1 MKTVGLV
8 GGTSWVSNRA
18 GHLFLALA
26 IALAYANA
34 PAAAQVVPA
43 VAPARVATAALPDK
57 LSDADYWKLVTDMS
71 EPGSYFRIVDNFTS
85 NEMEVGQLFTMIRQQ
100 KVSGGVFLGVGP
112 EQNLSYIAAIRP
124 QMAFLFDI
132 RHQALLQHQMF
143 KAIFE
148 LSPDRADFIAMLFAK
163 PRPAK
168 LDSTTEIRAMWDA
181 FWYIPTD
188 TALARTNYARISG
201 HLTTTHGFTL
211 TPEEALTMKNV
222 YDSFIA
228 YGPMITT
235 NGPPGVGR
243 GGNNANTFADM
254 TGYSYDVSGLPQS
267 FLSSEDNYRYLRG
280 MNLGNL
286 IVTLTGD
293 FGGPKAIRAVGDY
306 LKAHDGTV
314 SAFYVSNVEQYL
326 FMDGKESQFYANV
339 ATLPVTETSIFIR
352 PYSMRGFG
360 RGGGSYGT
368 TLSLCPIAGFLRAV
382 SRNRVYTNNDAL
394 ACPVM

>member
-1 MKTVGLV
+1 MTLPRSS
-8 GGTSWVSNRA
+8 TTIRA
-18 GHLFLALA
+18 GRLLLALA
-26 IALAYANA
+26 AALVSARASIG
-34 PAAAQVVPA
+34 AQVVPA
-43 VAPARVATAALPDK
+43 PAAAPTATASLPDK
-57 LSDADYWKLVTDMS
+57 LADADYWKLVTEMS
-71 EPGSYFRIVDNFTS
+71 EPGGYFRIVDNFTS

-100 KVSGGVFLGVGP
+100 KVTGGVFLGVGP
-112 EQNLSYIAAIRP
+112 EQNLSYIASTRP
-124 QMAFLFDI
+124 KMAFLFDI
-132 RHQALLQHQMF
+132 RRQALLQHQMF

-148 LSPDRADFIAMLFAK
+148 LSPDRADFISMLFAK

-188 TALARTNYARISG
+188 TALARKNYGRISD
-201 HLTTTHGFTL
+201 LLMKTHGFAF
-211 TPEEALTMKNV
+211 TPDEASTMKNV

-228 YGPMITT
+228 YGPTITT
-235 NGPPGVGR
+235 NGPQSAGR

-254 TGYSYDVSGLPQS
+254 TGYSYDSSGLPQS
-267 FLSSEDNYRYLRG
+267 FLSSEDNYRYLRELHV
-280 MNLGNL
+280 NNL
-286 IVTLTGD
+286 IVTVTGD

-306 LKAHDGTV
+306 LKSHGGTV

-326 FMDGKESQFYANV
+326 FMDGKEGQFYANV

-382 SRNRVYTNNDAL
+382 RGNRVYTNNDAL

>member
-1 MKTVGLV
+1 M
-8 GGTSWVSNRA
+8 
-18 GHLFLALA
+18 
-26 IALAYANA
+26 
-34 PAAAQVVPA
+34 PAT
-43 VAPARVATAALPDK
+43 ATAATSSLPSK
-57 LSDADYWKLVTDMS
+57 LADADYWKLVTDMS
-71 EPGSYFRIVDNFTS
+71 EPGGYFRIVDNFTS

-148 LSPDRADFIAMLFAK
+148 LSPDRADFISMLFAK
-163 PRPAK
+163 PRPPR

-188 TALARTNYARISG
+188 TALARIHYARISDQ
-201 HLTTTHGFTL
+201 LAKTHGFALST
-211 TPEEALTMKNV
+211 EEAQTMRNV
-222 YDSFIA
+222 YDAFIA
-228 YGPMITT
+228 YGPTITT
-235 NGPPGVGR
+235 NGPQNSGR

-254 TGYSYDVSGLPQS
+254 TGYSYDASGLPQS
-267 FLSSEDNYRYLRG
+267 FLSNEDNYRYLRG
-280 MNLGNL
+280 MHLNNL
-286 IVTLTGD
+286 IVTVTGD
-293 FGGPKAIRAVGDY
+293 FGGPRAIRAVGEY

-326 FMDGKESQFYANV
+326 FMDGKEGQFYANV
-339 ATLPVTETSIFIR
+339 ATLPVTEASIFIR

-360 RGGGSYGT
+360 RGGGNYGT

-382 SRNRVYTNNDAL
+382 KGNRVYTNNDAL

>member
-1 MKTVGLV
+1 M
-8 GGTSWVSNRA
+8 SSSRRA
-18 GHLFLALA
+18 GRLFLALA
-26 IALAYANA
+26 TALVSAQASL
-34 PAAAQVVPA
+34 AAQVVPA
-43 VAPARVATAALPDK
+43 TTPASAAVSTLPAK
-57 LSDADYWKLVTDMS
+57 LADADYWKLVTDMS
-71 EPGSYFRIVDNFTS
+71 EPGGYFRIVDNFTS

-148 LSPDRADFIAMLFAK
+148 LSPDRADFISMLFAK

-168 LDSTTEIRAMWDA
+168 LDSATTIPAIWDA
-181 FWYIPTD
+181 FWYVPTD
-188 TALARTNYARISG
+188 TALARTNYTRISD
-201 HLTTTHGFTL
+201 HLTKTHGFTF
-211 TPEEALTMKNV
+211 TPEEAQTMRNV

-228 YGPMITT
+228 YGPTITT
-235 NGPPGVGR
+235 NGPQSAGR

-254 TGYSYDVSGLPQS
+254 TGYSPDATGLPQS

-280 MNLGNL
+280 MNLNNL
-286 IVTLTGD
+286 IVTVTGD
-293 FGGPKAIRAVGDY
+293 FGGPKAIRAVADY
-306 LKAHDGTV
+306 LKAHDATV

-326 FMDGKESQFYANV
+326 FMDGKEGQFYANV

-382 SRNRVYTNNDAL
+382 RGNRVYSNNDAL

>member
-1 MKTVGLV
+1 MSSSL
-8 GGTSWVSNRA
+8 RA
-18 GHLFLALA
+18 GRLFLALA
-26 IALAYANA
+26 TALVSAQASL
-34 PAAAQVVPA
+34 AAQIVPA
-43 VAPARVATAALPDK
+43 TTPASAAVSTLPAK
-57 LSDADYWKLVTDMS
+57 LADADYWKLVTDMS
-71 EPGSYFRIVDNFTS
+71 EPGGYFRIVDNFTS

-148 LSPDRADFIAMLFAK
+148 LSPDRADFISMLFAK
-163 PRPAK
+163 PRPAR

-188 TALARTNYARISG
+188 TALARTNYTRISD
-201 HLTTTHGFTL
+201 HLTKTHGFTL
-211 TPEEALTMKNV
+211 TPEEAQTMRNV

-228 YGPMITT
+228 YGPTITT
-235 NGPPGVGR
+235 NGPQSAGR

-254 TGYSYDVSGLPQS
+254 TGYSYDAAGLPQS
-267 FLSSEDNYRYLRG
+267 FLSSEENYRYLRG
-280 MNLGNL
+280 MNLNNL
-286 IVTLTGD
+286 IVTVTGD

-306 LKAHDGTV
+306 LKAHDATV

-326 FMDGKESQFYANV
+326 FMDGKEGQFYANV

-360 RGGGSYGT
+360 RGGGNYGT

-382 SRNRVYTNNDAL
+382 RGNRVYSNNDAL

>member
-1 MKTVGLV
+1 M
-8 GGTSWVSNRA
+8 SISRRA
-18 GHLFLALA
+18 GRVLLALA
-26 IALAYANA
+26 TAFM
-34 PAAAQVVPA
+34 
-43 VAPARVATAALPDK
+43 PARASLVAQGVPATAAAAASSLPSK

-71 EPGSYFRIVDNFTS
+71 EPGGYFRIVDNFTS
-85 NEMEVGQLFTMIRQQ
+85 NEMEIGQLFTMIRQQ
-100 KVSGGVFLGVGP
+100 KVTGGVFLGVGP

-148 LSPDRADFIAMLFAK
+148 LSADRADFISMLFAK

-168 LDSTTEIRAMWDA
+168 LDTATEIRAMWDA

-188 TALARTNYARISG
+188 TALARTNYARISDQ
-201 HLTTTHGFTL
+201 LTKTHGFML
-211 TPEEALTMKNV
+211 TPDEAQTMKNV
-222 YDSFIA
+222 YESFIG
-228 YGPMITT
+228 YGPTITT
-235 NGPPGVGR
+235 NGPQNSGR

-254 TGYSYDVSGLPQS
+254 TGYSYDASGLPQS
-267 FLSSEDNYRYLRG
+267 FLSSEDNYRYVRG
-280 MNLGNL
+280 MHLNNL
-286 IVTLTGD
+286 IVTVTGD
-293 FGGPKAIRAVGDY
+293 FGGLKAIRAVADY
-306 LKAHDGTV
+306 LRAHDGTV

-326 FMDGKESQFYANV
+326 FMDGKEGQFYANV
-339 ATLPVTETSIFIR
+339 AMLPVTETSIFIR

-360 RGGGSYGT
+360 RGGGSYGA

-382 SRNRVYTNNDAL
+382 KGARVFTNNDAL